1 MEGNIIEKVKEL
13 LLPLLEEK
21 GLKLVDVEYIKGSKP
36 ILRIYIYNPEGTSI
50 DDCEWVS
57 RRIGALLDIED
68 IIPNSYILEVSSP
81 GLDRKLKNKE
91 EYNLFKGRNIKI
103 KTKEPIDDE
112 KIFKGN
118 LKGIKENDNVEIE
131 TDEKTVEIPYENISQ
146 AQLQIDWGRPIKWVW
161 NWKM

>member
-81 GLDRKLKNKE
+81 GLNRKLKNKE

-112 KIFKGN
+112 KIFKGS

-146 AQLQIDWGRPIKWVW
+146 AQLQID
-161 NWKM
+161 

>member
-146 AQLQIDWGRPIKWVW
+146 AQLQID
-161 NWKM
+161 